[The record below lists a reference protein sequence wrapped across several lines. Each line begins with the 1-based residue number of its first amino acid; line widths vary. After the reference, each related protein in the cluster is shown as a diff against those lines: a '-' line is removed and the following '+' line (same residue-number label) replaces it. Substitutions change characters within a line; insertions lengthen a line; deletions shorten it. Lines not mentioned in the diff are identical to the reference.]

1 MKTVSTGTPSIG
13 RKHAPQGGQR
23 LYEQFVKRWEEVTD
37 LPVQTVGPFT
47 SVYKMLVKRLKVM
60 PLAALAMCALL
71 SVVFLYILFGS
82 AITLLVSILQKGF

>member
-1 MKTVSTGTPSIG
+1 MKTLTDTRNIV
-13 RKHAPQGGQR
+13 RKHATPGGSR

-47 SVYKMLVKRLKVM
+47 TLYKTLVKRLKVM

-71 SVVFLYILFGS
+71 SVIFLYIVFGS